1 MSTPIDQIRDA
12 AIRIA
17 EEASAVPMSYFR
29 ASIAVDSKAD
39 ESPVTIADRETEAFI
54 RKALGESFPDHGIF
68 GEEYGVTGSL
78 DGEMWI
84 VDPID
89 GTRSFITGYPLF
101 GMLMGYL
108 DGGVP
113 KLGLV
118 RMPAL
123 NETFVGVPGQ
133 GATLNGK
140 RIATRKTTALSDA
153 AIYVNEPDGIR
164 RNHPDLFQ
172 RLWSIGGSRRAA
184 YDCYPHALVA
194 AGQIDICVDYGLQP
208 YDYLPLIG
216 LIEAAGGVMTDWDG
230 KALNMESE
238 GHVVAAA
245 TPELH
250 AEMLLF
256 LKR

>member
-1 MSTPIDQIRDA
+1 MPTPIAQVRET

-29 ASIAVDSKAD
+29 ASLEIIEKAD
-39 ESPVTIADRETEAFI
+39 ESPVTIADRETEAHI
-54 RKALGESFPDHGIF
+54 RKALGEAFPDHGIL
-68 GEEYGVTGSL
+68 GEEYGITGAL
-78 DGEMWI
+78 DGEAWI

-108 DGGVP
+108 EGGVP

-123 NETFVGVPGQ
+123 NETFVGIPGQ
-133 GATLNGK
+133 GATLNGAP
-140 RIATRKTTALSDA
+140 IQTRKVTRLEDA
-153 AIYVNEPDGIR
+153 ALYINEPDGIR
-164 RNHPDLFQ
+164 RSHPELFQ
-172 RLWSIGGSRRAA
+172 HLWTVAGSRRAA

-194 AGQIDICVDYGLQP
+194 AGQIDICVDFGLQP

-230 KALNMESE
+230 KTLDMDSE

-250 AEMLLF
+250 AAMLPHL
-256 LKR
+256 RR

>member
-1 MSTPIDQIRDA
+1 MPTPIDQIRDA

-29 ASIAVDSKAD
+29 ATFAVDSKAD

-54 RKALGESFPDHGIF
+54 RKALGETFPGHGIL
-68 GEEYGVTGSL
+68 GDADGCSGSL
-78 DGEMWI
+78 DGETWI

-108 DGGVP
+108 DGGDP

-123 NETFVGVPGQ
+123 NETFVGIPGR

-140 RIATRKTTALSDA
+140 PIQTRKTTALGEASLY
-153 AIYVNEPDGIR
+153 INEPDGIR
-164 RNHPDLFQ
+164 RSHPALFEH
-172 RLWSIGGSRRAA
+172 LWTVGGARRAA

-194 AGQIDICVDYGLQP
+194 AGQIDICVDFGLQP

-230 KALNMESE
+230 NGLDMNSE
-238 GHVVAAA
+238 GHVIAAG

-250 AEMLLF
+250 AAMLPH

>member
-29 ASIAVDSKAD
+29 ASFTVDSKAD

-54 RKALGESFPDHGIF
+54 RKALGESFPGHGIL
-68 GEEYGVTGSL
+68 GEEFGISGSL
-78 DGEMWI
+78 DGETWI

-89 GTRSFITGYPLF
+89 GTKSFITGYPLF

-108 DGGVP
+108 DGGDP

-123 NETFVGVPGQ
+123 NETYVGIPGQ
-133 GATLNGK
+133 GATLNGDP
-140 RIATRKTTALSDA
+140 IQAAKTTELSEA
-153 AIYVNEPDGIR
+153 SVYINEPDGIR
-164 RNHPDLFQ
+164 RSHPDLFE
-172 RLWSIGGSRRAA
+172 RIWKIGGTRRAA

-194 AGQIDICVDYGLQP
+194 SGQIDICIDFGLQP

-216 LIEAAGGVMTDWDG
+216 LIEAAGGIMTDWDG
-230 KALNMESE
+230 NKLTMESE
-238 GHVVAAA
+238 GHVIAAA
-245 TPELH
+245 TTELH
-250 AEMLLF
+250 AAILPY

>member
-1 MSTPIDQIRDA
+1 MPTPIDQIRDT

-17 EEASAVPMSYFR
+17 EAASAIPMSYFR
-29 ASIAVDSKAD
+29 EPFAVDSKAD
-39 ESPVTIADRETEAFI
+39 ESPVTVADRETEAFI
-54 RKALGESFPDHGIF
+54 RKSLGEAFPDHGIL
-68 GEEYGVTGSL
+68 GEEYGISGSL
-78 DGEMWI
+78 DGETWI

-108 DGGVP
+108 DAGTP

-123 NETFVGVPGQ
+123 NETFVGVPGK
-133 GATLNGK
+133 GATLNGVP
-140 RIATRKTTALSDA
+140 IHTRRTTALDESS
-153 AIYVNEPDGIR
+153 IYINEPDRIR
-164 RNHPDLFQ
+164 QSHPDLFQ
-172 RLWSIGGSRRAA
+172 RLWTVGGTRRAA

-194 AGQIDICVDYGLQP
+194 AGQIDICVDFGLQP

-216 LIEAAGGVMTDWDG
+216 LVEAAGGVMTDWDG
-230 KALNMESE
+230 KALTMKSE

-245 TPELH
+245 SPELL
-250 AEMLLF
+250 AEILPH